1 MFEEDQVREHIHRGF
16 YDLYSMDLEKSCLNS
31 PISSFSCHFFSE
43 KEQERIGREVLK
55 EDIMVRLW
63 ALKAFKA
70 PGLNGLHAEFFQ
82 HFWHDVKQSVCDEIK
97 NCFAQGCILDYL
109 NETLITLIP
118 KCQCPEIL
126 SHYKPI
132 NLYNSIYKVISKII
146 VGRIRSYL
154 SNLITPLQAAFIPRR
169 RDLDNVLIAQEM
181 IYALDRKKGKNGY
194 IAIKVD
200 LEKVYDKLEWSF
212 IHKVLQ
218 AFHFPLHLTKLIMS
232 CVFTTSISILVNGS
246 KMDNFLPSRGI
257 RQGDPLSPCLFMLC
271 MKFLTHLIE
280 GKCVEGSWIPLKAS
294 LGNTGIS
301 HLIFADALILF
312 AKFIKEAFEAIS
324 EVLQVF
330 CFKLGQKVS
339 VDKSRICFSP
349 NVDQVK
355 KEEVCEKLGIQSTS
369 KFWKISRL
377 SP

>member
-43 KEQERIGREVLK
+43 KEQERIVREVLK

-70 PGLNGLHAEFFQ
+70 LGLDGLHARFFQ
-82 HFWHDVKQSVCDEIK
+82 HFWHDFKQSFCDEIK
-97 NCFAQGCILDYL
+97 IFFAQGCILDYL

-146 VGRIRSYL
+146 VGWIRPYL
-154 SNLITPLQAAFIPRR
+154 SNLILPMQAAFIPRR
-169 RDLDNVLIAQEM
+169 RGLDNVLIAQEM
-181 IYALDRKKGKNGY
+181 IYALDRKKGKDGY
-194 IAIKVD
+194 MAIKVD
-200 LEKVYDKLEWSF
+200 LEKVYNRLEWSF

-232 CVFTTSISILVNGS
+232 CV
-246 KMDNFLPSRGI
+246 
-257 RQGDPLSPCLFMLC
+257 
-271 MKFLTHLIE
+271 
-280 GKCVEGSWIPLKAS
+280 
-294 LGNTGIS
+294 
-301 HLIFADALILF
+301 
-312 AKFIKEAFEAIS
+312 
-324 EVLQVF
+324 
-330 CFKLGQKVS
+330 
-339 VDKSRICFSP
+339 
-349 NVDQVK
+349 
-355 KEEVCEKLGIQSTS
+355 ST
-369 KFWKISRL
+369 
-377 SP
+377 